1 MPKDTIP
8 SESEALSRAA
18 SLCSRSEYCISQ
30 VAEKL
35 EHWGVVS
42 EVRER
47 IIARLLEE
55 RFIDEARFSRSYAL
69 DKLRYNHWGRVKIN
83 QMLRMLGISSADR
96 KSALDEL
103 PDDEYLDILRR
114 LTRQKLPT
122 IQAGNDYERQAKL
135 ARYLVGKGFEASL
148 VFQALD
154 FSPDD

>member
-8 SESEALSRAA
+8 SENEALGRVA

-30 VAEKL
+30 VEEKL
-35 EHWGVVS
+35 ERWGVVS

-69 DKLRYNHWGRVKIN
+69 DKLRYNHWGRVKID
-83 QMLRMLGISSADR
+83 QMLRLLGISSADR

-103 PDDEYLDILRR
+103 PDDEYLDILCR
-114 LTRQKLPT
+114 LARQKLPT
-122 IQAGNDYERQAKL
+122 IKAGSDYERKAKL
-135 ARYLVGKGFEASL
+135 ARYLAGKGFETSL